1 MKKILF
7 SLMIFAVY
15 ASANTCTEA
24 WFYIRNPVFLLI
36 PQNAPYIDSAYFK
49 EGTEVTFFK
58 ASYRDGHID
67 KTYQGLIWE
76 NYGSGITDIDQ
87 YYVSRDESVLSKKIL
102 KFYFL
107 IRHLETQLIWKEC
120 VIITEKLVKKFF
132 IKQPTPTHQVLVQK
146 TPIGKVLMAQ
156 WKVFHGKNSPN
167 FSLEM
172 TL

>member
-1 MKKILF
+1 MVTLIKHIKGLF
-7 SLMIFAVY
+7 GK
-15 ASANTCTEA
+15 TTEA
-24 WFYIRNPVFLLI
+24 ESQILPNITFLETKAFYL
-36 PQNAPYIDSAYFK
+36 
-49 EGTEVTFFK
+49 
-58 ASYRDGHID
+58 
-67 KTYQGLIWE
+67 
-76 NYGSGITDIDQ
+76 
-87 YYVSRDESVLSKKIL
+87 KKIL